1 MDKRTTTK
9 QETKLHF
16 PPVVAVLG
24 HVDHGKTTLL
34 DAIRK
39 SSVANREFGG
49 ITQAIGASS
58 VEIVFD
64 GQKRRIT
71 FIDTPGHEA
80 FSNMR
85 SRGAQAADIG
95 LLIVSSVDG
104 VMPQTRESI
113 QLLKEAEIPFIVVLT
128 MSDLPG
134 KNLEK
139 VKQQIIRENII
150 LEGYGGDVPVID
162 VSAKTDHN
170 IRELLDLILLVSDM
184 KGVNEL
190 ADAEGQFKAIVIE
203 SKRDLRI
210 GPKSTIIIKN
220 GTIHIREEL
229 QCEGKVFRVRTVI
242 NDLGKPMQTATIGDG
257 VELLGPEEVLP
268 VGGIVTDKNIQFT
281 AKDQPA
287 DFNST
292 EEFVYHKP
300 KDSEGLTV
308 IITADTQGSLEAIL
322 ATLPKGITIV
332 SSKTGE
338 ITENDVLRA
347 KATNAIVLS
356 FNTKIRSEVEKLA
369 FVEKVLVK
377 SYKIIYEMLDEI
389 ADVLEGK
396 RQMNVEHIL
405 GKAKILARFPFEKT
419 HAFGISLLEGR
430 IARNDRVRIMR
441 GENVIGETTIQSLR
455 VGKNSE
461 SKVTKGEAGLV
472 LAHDLDITIGDMIL
486 SVS

>member
-1 MDKRTTTK
+1 M
-9 QETKLHF
+9 
-16 PPVVAVLG
+16 V
-24 HVDHGKTTLL
+24 
-34 DAIRK
+34 
-39 SSVANREFGG
+39 
-49 ITQAIGASS
+49 
-58 VEIVFD
+58 
-64 GQKRRIT
+64 
-71 FIDTPGHEA
+71 
-80 FSNMR
+80 
-85 SRGAQAADIG
+85 
-95 LLIVSSVDG
+95 
-104 VMPQTRESI
+104 
-113 QLLKEAEIPFIVVLT
+113 
-128 MSDLPG
+128 
-134 KNLEK
+134 
-139 VKQQIIRENII
+139 
-150 LEGYGGDVPVID
+150 
-162 VSAKTDHN
+162 
-170 IRELLDLILLVSDM
+170 
-184 KGVNEL
+184 
-190 ADAEGQFKAIVIE
+190 
-203 SKRDLRI
+203 
-210 GPKSTIIIKN
+210 IKN
-220 GTIHIREEL
+220 ET
-229 QCEGKVFRVRTVI
+229 
-242 NDLGKPMQTATIGDG
+242 
-257 VELLGPEEVLP
+257 
-268 VGGIVTDKNIQFT
+268 
-281 AKDQPA
+281 
-287 DFNST
+287 
-292 EEFVYHKP
+292 
-300 KDSEGLTV
+300 DSEGLTV

-322 ATLPKGITIV
+322 AALQKGITIV

-441 GENVIGETTIQSLR
+441 GESVIGETTIQSLR